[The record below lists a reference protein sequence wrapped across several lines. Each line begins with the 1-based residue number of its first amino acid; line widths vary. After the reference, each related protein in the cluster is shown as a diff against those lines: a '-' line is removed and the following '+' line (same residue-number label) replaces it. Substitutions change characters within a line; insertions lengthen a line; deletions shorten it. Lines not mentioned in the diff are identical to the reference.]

1 MKKECIITVFVCI
14 GLFMILCMKRKK
26 SNNDIVIKQ
35 NFLRN
40 DDFNELV
47 ERLKSFVP
55 VKDPRTRERLSI
67 TKIRI

>member
-1 MKKECIITVFVCI
+1 MGRNCIITVFVCI
-14 GLFMILCMKRKK
+14 GLLFIILCMKKK
-26 SNNDIVIKQ
+26 SNNDIVIQ
-35 NFLRN
+35 HNFLRN

>member
-1 MKKECIITVFVCI
+1 MK
-14 GLFMILCMKRKK
+14 KK
-26 SNNDIVIKQ
+26 SNNDIVIQ
-35 NFLRN
+35 HNFLRN